1 MPEELRQAALQV
13 IQSFLAAS
21 DIACSLQGGG
31 VRFARWPTVGVFVTH
46 AEHEENSYPSGEQI
60 SLVHLDLAVALNVE
74 REDSLIVSCATG
86 IGAGLGDAVANAAD
100 QWCAC
105 VIPPIFSLLHQ
116 QAMYGTLWL
125 PDGLPGWDLFVS
137 PYVMRG
143 QDVQADLGPFL
154 EQQPLVVSLG
164 HALLAELPPER
175 MFNTVML
182 YRGQNGNNVFVDC
195 YINGEKSEPAEL
207 ALLGLPWP
215 DIERFHSVRLFV
227 FCMRSQG

>member
-1 MPEELRQAALQV
+1 MSDQTQQLALQV
-13 IQSFLAAS
+13 IQSLLATS
-21 DIACSLQGGG
+21 GIACSLAGGG
-31 VRFARWPTVGVFVTH
+31 VRFERWPTVGIFATH
-46 AEHEENSYPSGEQI
+46 VEHEENDYPSGERI
-60 SLVHLDLAVALNVE
+60 ALAHLDLAVALNVE
-74 REDSLIVSCATG
+74 REDSLIASCATG
-86 IGAGLGDAVANAAD
+86 IGTSLADAIANAVD

-143 QDVQADLGPFL
+143 QGVDVDLGPFL
-154 EQQPLVVSLG
+154 ERNPLVEALG
-164 HALLAELPPER
+164 DVLLAELPPGR
-175 MFNTVML
+175 LFNTVML

-195 YINGEKSEPAEL
+195 YMNGEKSEAAEL

-215 DIERFHSVRLFV
+215 DIERFHSVRMFL
-227 FCMRSQG
+227 FCMPSRG